1 VSWAEEALEVHQRV
15 IAMADNGDAQGAD
28 RLLHE
33 FGDMPIDSDGSVVTQ
48 YINTDRPEVEPA
60 PGRRRRSDAGKPRAR
75 KPADPEDGG
84 GSSANPAD
92 VRAADARRTK
102 LAGEIRRLLSTHS
115 GAINDAV
122 TVDWIGAQL
131 DTLSS
136 SDEIRAALK
145 LLSVVSW
152 QMRRDGD
159 SNPVEVWG
167 THKQLGEYLFETFSH
182 VDSDVLASETGIDV
196 ATIRMAIH
204 AAEDR

>member
-1 VSWAEEALEVHQRV
+1 
-15 IAMADNGDAQGAD
+15 
-28 RLLHE
+28 
-33 FGDMPIDSDGSVVTQ
+33 
-48 YINTDRPEVEPA
+48 
-60 PGRRRRSDAGKPRAR
+60 
-75 KPADPEDGG
+75 
-84 GSSANPAD
+84 
-92 VRAADARRTK
+92 
-102 LAGEIRRLLSTHS
+102 LSTHS

-159 SNPVEVWG
+159 SNPVEVCG
-167 THKQLGEYLFETFSH
+167 TYKQLGEYLFATFSH
-182 VDSDVLASETGIDV
+182 VDSDVLSLETGIDI
-196 ATIRMAIH
+196 ATIRKAIH